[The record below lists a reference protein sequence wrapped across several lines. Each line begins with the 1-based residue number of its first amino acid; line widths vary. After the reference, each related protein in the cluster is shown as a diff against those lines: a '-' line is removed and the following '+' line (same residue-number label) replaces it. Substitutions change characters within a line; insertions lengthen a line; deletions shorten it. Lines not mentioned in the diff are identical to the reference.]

1 MDVWNESP
9 QNNQRNREQ
18 EFTQQNIGPNPRFL
32 AHNNQVNHN
41 MGNNFYSNNQHE
53 QYGQYQQ
60 K

>member
-1 MDVWNESP
+1 MDVWNENS
-9 QNNQRNREQ
+9 QNNQRNRE
-18 EFTQQNIGPNPRFL
+18 EESNQQNLGPNPRFI
-32 AHNNQVNHN
+32 AQNNHMNHN